1 MQTNTNV
8 FDVLQTMF
16 HDDLLELHRLQKR
29 GWRVLP
35 MTRIVKE
42 EHLGR
47 CCYLA
52 EEFLDSADLSVLK
65 NLLGVDEHCWRA
77 YKARISAQ

>member
-1 MQTNTNV
+1 MNAFNT
-8 FDVLQTMF
+8 LQNLFTQ
-16 HDDLLELHRLQKR
+16 DLQELRQLQKR
-29 GWRVLP
+29 GWFVLP

-52 EEFLDSADLSVLK
+52 EEFLGPADLSALK
-65 NLLGVDEHCWRA
+65 REVGLDEKQWRA
-77 YKARISAQ
+77 YKAKISDQ

>member
-1 MQTNTNV
+1 MNT
-8 FDVLQTMF
+8 FDSLQALF
-16 HDDLLELHRLQKR
+16 LQDLRELHQLQKR

-35 MTRIVKE
+35 TSRVVKE

-52 EEFLDSADLSVLK
+52 EEFLSSEDLCTLK
-65 NLLGVDEHCWRA
+65 QDLKLDDQQWRF
-77 YKARISAQ
+77 YKAKLAGQ